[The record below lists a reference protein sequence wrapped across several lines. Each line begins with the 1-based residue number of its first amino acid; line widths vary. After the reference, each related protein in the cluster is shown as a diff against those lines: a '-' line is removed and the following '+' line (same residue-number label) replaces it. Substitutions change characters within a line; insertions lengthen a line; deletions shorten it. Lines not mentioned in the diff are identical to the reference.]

1 MNRFA
6 KLAWISLAWAVL
18 DVLWGAFV
26 RATGSGSGCGNHWP
40 ACNGQILPTPQ
51 HIQTFI
57 EFTHRTLSGV
67 ALLLV
72 LALLIWGWLK
82 YPKGSPV
89 RIGVTGSAA
98 FILLEAALGAGLVLF
113 VLTNPDNSILTAAV
127 VAVHLL
133 NTFILLAFLALTAW
147 WASGG
152 KAVSLKNKGTWP
164 LWLGIGLLG
173 VALLGMSGAIT
184 ALGDT
189 LFPAKTLA
197 QGLAQ
202 DSGAQ
207 VSFLVRL
214 RVIHPLIAILVG
226 VYTVALVRVIYRR
239 LKNPAGRRLSLTLG
253 GLVLAQLTAGVL
265 NLLLLAPIFMQIVH
279 LFLADSVWIIYVL
292 LSASTLS
299 IESEQAIQ
307 GIGPGASLALH

>member
-6 KLAWISLAWAVL
+6 KFSWIALAWAVL

-26 RATGSGSGCGNHWP
+26 RATGSGAGCGNHWP

-51 HIQTFI
+51 HLETFI

-67 ALLLV
+67 AMLMV

-89 RIGVTGSAA
+89 RIGVTGSAG

-113 VLTNPDNSILTAAV
+113 NLVNTHNPVATAV
-127 VAVHLL
+127 VVALHLL

-152 KAVSLKNKGTWP
+152 KAFTLKGNGTLP
-164 LWLGIGLLG
+164 LLLGIGLAG

-189 LFPAKTLA
+189 LFPVKTLA

-202 DSGAQ
+202 DADANA
-207 VSFLVRL
+207 SFLVRL
-214 RVIHPLIAILVG
+214 RAIHPIIASLVG
-226 VYTVALVRVIYRR
+226 LYTWGLVWSLYRKVSSRSSRR
-239 LKNPAGRRLSLTLG
+239 LCLILG
-253 GLVLAQLTAGVL
+253 GLVLAQLTAGVI
-265 NLLLLAPIFMQIVH
+265 NLLLLAPIWMQLVH
-279 LFLADSVWIIYVL
+279 LLLADSVWISYIL
-292 LSASTLS
+292 LSAATLS
-299 IESEQAIQ
+299 LISQ
-307 GIGPGASLALH
+307 S

>member
-6 KLAWISLAWAVL
+6 KFSWFALAWAVL

-26 RATGSGSGCGNHWP
+26 RATGSGAGCGNHWP
-40 ACNGQILPTPQ
+40 VCNGQILPSPQ
-51 HIQTFI
+51 HLQTFI
-57 EFTHRTLSGV
+57 EFTHRALSGA

-72 LALLIWGWLK
+72 LALLIWGWRT

-89 RIGVTGSAA
+89 RIGVTGSAG

-113 VLTNPDNSILTAAV
+113 GLVNNNNPVLTAIV
-127 VAVHLL
+127 VALHLL

-152 KAVSLKNKGTWP
+152 KALSLKGKGALP
-164 LWLGIGLLG
+164 VLFGIGLFG
-173 VALLGMSGAIT
+173 VALLGMTGAIT

-202 DSGAQ
+202 DSGTNA
-207 VSFLVRL
+207 SFLVRL
-214 RVIHPLIAILVG
+214 RVIHPFIAILVG
-226 VYTVALVRVIYRR
+226 IYTLNLAGYMRGKSLP
-239 LKNPAGRRLSLTLG
+239 PAGRRLSLALG
-253 GLVLAQLTAGVL
+253 GLVLAQLTAGVV
-265 NLLLLAPIFMQIVH
+265 NLLLLAPIWMQIVH
-279 LFLADSVWIIYVL
+279 LLLADSVWITYIL
-292 LSASTLS
+292 LGAATLS
-299 IESEQAIQ
+299 VTQ
-307 GIGPGASLALH
+307 

>member
-6 KLAWISLAWAVL
+6 KLAWTALAWAVL

-26 RATGSGSGCGNHWP
+26 RVTGSGSGCGNHWP
-40 ACNGQILPTPQ
+40 ACNGAIIPTPQ
-51 HIQTFI
+51 HIETFI

-67 ALLLV
+67 LLLVV
-72 LALLIWGWLK
+72 LALLIWGWSK

-89 RIGVTGSAA
+89 RIGVTGSAM

-113 VLTNPDNSILTAAV
+113 VLADTSNSVLTAAV
-127 VAVHLL
+127 VALHLL

-152 KAVSLKNKGTWP
+152 KAVSIKDKGFLP
-164 LWLGIGLLG
+164 LLFGTGLAG

-202 DSGAQ
+202 DSA
-207 VSFLVRL
+207 VNASFLIRL
-214 RVIHPLIAILVG
+214 RVIHPLMASLVG
-226 VYTVALVRVIYRR
+226 LYTLGLVGYIYRR
-239 LKNPAGRRLSLTLG
+239 INNPLGRRLSLTLG
-253 GLVLAQLTAGVL
+253 GFVLAQLAAGVL
-265 NLLLLAPIFMQIVH
+265 NLLLLAPIWMQIIH
-279 LFLADSVWIIYVL
+279 LLMADSVWISYVL

-299 IESEQAIQ
+299 FEVARRV
-307 GIGPGASLALH
+307 G